1 MTSGHGRP
9 RRRRAVWA
17 AGGVSASLA
26 VALACGAAGGA
37 VAAEQPRVA
46 AAPAP
51 AAGDRCEEDGDR
63 RRENEGAGRLTSWFP
78 QWGLGDRAA
87 LGCEGEWDRCDDR
100 PLPQPGPDGTRP
112 DQAVGEGREHVRPG
126 QGAGAAEPATQ
137 AGAAPRAAAPG
148 GACETPDGLTEVVGD
163 VVEVAPGGTGES
175 VAVCP
180 EGMVAVSGGWSTTEP
195 GLVAG
200 VSQRLGVDGWRVV
213 LDNPAADGEPISGL
227 AFAYCEDEDA

>member
-17 AGGVSASLA
+17 TGGVSASLA

-37 VAAEQPRVA
+37 VAAEQPRA
-46 AAPAP
+46 AVPAP

-63 RRENEGAGRLTSWFP
+63 RRENGGGGALASWFTL
-78 QWGLGDRAA
+78 WGLGDRAA
-87 LGCEGEWDRCDDR
+87 RGCEGEWDRCDDR
-100 PLPQPGPDGTRP
+100 PLPQPGPDGARP
-112 DQAVGEGREHVRPG
+112 DQA
-126 QGAGAAEPATQ
+126 AGAAAPVTQ
-137 AGAAPRAAAPG
+137 AGAAPRAAAPGAAVPG
-148 GACETPDGLTEVVGD
+148 GACETPDGLTEVVGE

-180 EGMVAVSGGWSTTEP
+180 EGMVAVSGGWSTAEP
-195 GLVAG
+195 GLVVG
-200 VSQRLGVDGWRVV
+200 VSQRLGADGWRVV

-227 AFAYCEDEDA
+227 AFVYCEDEDARRDA